1 MRCQNHSQS
10 SHQFSCHS
18 QKHAD
23 VNNTNL
29 SSLRII
35 FNEKHAEKQY
45 LEKVTAAH
53 RRRDDDDN
61 DDDDVNSNDKK
72 VFCNIIQCQSNIY
85 NNNQHRFY
93 TGDTPVIR
101 AIFIPPPYLKLLGF
115 FTELRT
121 FFWLLKFG
129 SNLVKEKLI
138 PPCSPS
144 RDYLWQSN
152 WQNSPDKK
160 LFEANVVRS

>member
-1 MRCQNHSQS
+1 MTRAREGGKMIGECVREHAIDWMRCQNHSQS

-18 QKHAD
+18 QKHTD

-101 AIFIPPPYLKLLGF
+101 AIFIPPLLEVARIFYG
-115 FTELRT
+115 TED
-121 FFWLLKFG
+121 LLLAPQIWVQFSQRKTY
-129 SNLVKEKLI
+129 
-138 PPCSPS
+138 SP
-144 RDYLWQSN
+144 L
-152 WQNSPDKK
+152 
-160 LFEANVVRS
+160 